1 MKRINELEEE
11 NKLLRAKNSYLEH
24 KNKSMRDING
34 LLEEKIRLLEKDIK
48 FYEDLILA
56 PLKLD

>member
-1 MKRINELEEE
+1 
-11 NKLLRAKNSYLEH
+11 
-24 KNKSMRDING
+24 MRDING